1 MPQYPN
7 GAIRNREQVIEWG
20 RANVSLS
27 EIARRLHCRKANVKT
42 VLLDADIPLPVQRLD
57 MENNPHWK
65 GGKML
70 DKQGYVLVR
79 APGHPLADSHHYV
92 REHRLIAEQMLG
104 RPLEPGEVVHHLN
117 DNVADNRPENLA
129 VFPSNRDHLAE
140 TLQGKCPNWTPEGR
154 ARTLEGVRR
163 KRSKRPAIPDPSI
176 ERVDQPQ

>member
-7 GAIRNREQVIEWG
+7 GAVRNRQQVIDWARE
-20 RANVSLS
+20 NVSQA
-27 EIARRLHCRKANVKT
+27 EIARRLHCRKANVRK
-42 VLLDADIPLPVQRLD
+42 VLLEAGIPLPTQRLD

-79 APGHPLADSHHYV
+79 APGHPLADSHHYA

-117 DNVADNRPENLA
+117 GNVADNRPENLE
-129 VFPSNRDHLAE
+129 VFASNRDHLAE
-140 TLQGKCPNWTPEGR
+140 TLQGQVPNWTVEGR
-154 ARTLEGVRR
+154 ERTLEGVRR
-163 KRSKRPAIPDPSI
+163 GWRKRAANRAPST
-176 ERVDQPQ
+176 ERVDQMQ